1 MAKSDRTKTEPL
13 SNQVDATGDSLMQ
26 SPSPLDGVQLPRAPK
41 GHKFNLKHGL
51 TYLQRAMKNPRTR
64 VIDMRTRTGKALAQ
78 WRVGL
83 IADLGGQDNV
93 SVQQAT
99 LVNLCV
105 KSKLLLDSIDTWL
118 LNQNTL
124 VNPRKKALLP
134 VVTQRQQL
142 ADGLA
147 KYLSMLGLE
156 RRVRVRTLQEIL
168 AQDDGK
174 ENKP

>member
-1 MAKSDRTKTEPL
+1 
-13 SNQVDATGDSLMQ
+13 
-26 SPSPLDGVQLPRAPK
+26 
-41 GHKFNLKHGL
+41 
-51 TYLQRAMKNPRTR
+51 
-64 VIDMRTRTGKALAQ
+64 MRTRTGKALAQ

-99 LVNLCV
+99 LVDLCV